1 MNAAPL
7 EKAAKT
13 GKRIVKYLNLFARG
27 LEIVISVIVLFAVL
41 IQIFSLRNLLYV
53 FVLNTDSMR
62 SFHTFLDNILV
73 LVIGL
78 EFFRMLCF
86 TNADTVLEVVLFVLA
101 QHMIVTEASAL
112 GNLLTVLGIAIVVLL
127 NLALKYYKTKTREH
141 KHEGEFH
148 MLE

>member
-7 EKAAKT
+7 KEAVRMGRKL
-13 GKRIVKYLNLFARG
+13 IKYLNLFARG
-27 LEIVISVIVLFAVL
+27 LEIVISVIVLFAVI

-62 SFHTFLDNILV
+62 SFHTFLDNVLI

-101 QHMIVTEASAL
+101 RHMIVTEASAME
-112 GNLLTVLGIAIVVLL
+112 NLLTVIGIAIVVLL
-127 NLALKYYKTKTREH
+127 NLALKYYKTKTKER
-141 KHEGEFH
+141 KHDGEFH

>member
-101 QHMIVTEASAL
+101 AHDRHGGFRAGKSADCAWDCYC
-112 GNLLTVLGIAIVVLL
+112 GAPESGFEVL
-127 NLALKYYKTKTREH
+127 
-141 KHEGEFH
+141 
-148 MLE
+148 